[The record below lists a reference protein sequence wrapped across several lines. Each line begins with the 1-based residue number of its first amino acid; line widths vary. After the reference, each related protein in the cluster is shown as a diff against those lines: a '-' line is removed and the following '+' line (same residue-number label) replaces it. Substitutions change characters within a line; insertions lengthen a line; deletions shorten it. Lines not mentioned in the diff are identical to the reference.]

1 MQLVFDFSQW
11 LISPR
16 QGVVGRQYD
25 NLSHS
30 LVVEGELPS
39 GYTWDM
45 LVEAKGKYNI
55 IPLSATATGATAS
68 LTADQLAFGDTY
80 YAFQLRG
87 TSGEII
93 HHTNAVQVYVPD
105 TIVGPGTWPVLPTE
119 FSQAEANIKELNAH
133 PPVPGE
139 NGYWMLWDLDTHSYV
154 QSQLVV
160 PGLHI
165 EIGETTTGEPGTPAS
180 VTNSGTNTA
189 PVLNFTIPEGEKG
202 NAATIQ
208 VGTVTASDPGSE
220 PQVKNSGTENAA
232 VFDFVLPR
240 GQTGPTGQAATIEVE
255 STVTGEPGTQ
265 ASVEN
270 VGTTGAAKLKFTI
283 PRGNTG
289 QNGVTPTLSAGNV
302 ETLEPDQPATASV
315 TGEGPA
321 YQINLGIPRGKTGAQ
336 GAPGQ
341 NGQDGQTP
349 TIAVGTVTTLD
360 PGQDATAEITGET
373 PNLTLNLGI
382 PEGQPGQDGVQFNDD
397 AINTTEA
404 WSSKKIVDTLCPA
417 FSVSGNPVT
426 CHPVEGYPISAVVTL
441 EPKQAGSGDPSPENV
456 RPISGYD
463 EVTVNVRGKNV
474 VNVDDIPEAAVT
486 EGGHYFETLL
496 PFKPYLGATV
506 TLSANV
512 TCLPETYTYGWRLE
526 LGAGNTTYQY
536 DIKLADTFTKEQG
549 ARISV
554 TGTVNQ
560 DAANYEWLAFR
571 CRTEI
576 PTPGVTFEIANI
588 MLEVSDT
595 PTPYEPYQPG
605 TTATITLP
613 ETIYGGTVDAVTGV
627 GSEETIMFEM
637 AIADMNNDENFPG
650 WIAVPYLT
658 DIVGAGYNSGI
669 NDEILKTCNIVKSA
683 FNDTNISYIAI
694 NTMGTNSVLY
704 LSKNTFGLT
713 QTQWKEQYPDL
724 VVQICLKRISPES
737 FQATGNQALPAVAG
751 LNTVYTDGDSLAVS
765 GRQDLLYTLQT
776 MQAQTQNLNRF
787 IAEGGTQ

>member
-16 QGVVGRQYD
+16 QGIVGRQYD

-68 LTADQLAFGDTY
+68 LTADQLAFGNTY

-119 FSQAEANIKELNAH
+119 FSKAEANIKELNAH

-165 EIGETTTGEPGTPAS
+165 EIGETTTGKPGTPAS

-202 NAATIQ
+202 DAATIQ

-240 GQTGPTGQAATIEVE
+240 GRTGPTGPAATIEVE

-270 VGTTGAAKLKFTI
+270 VGTTGAAKLRFTI

-289 QNGVTPTLSAGNV
+289 QNGVTPTLAAGNV
-302 ETLEPDQPATASV
+302 ETLGPDQPATASV
-315 TGEGPA
+315 TGAGPA
-321 YQINLGIPRGKTGAQ
+321 YQINLGIPQGKTGETGAQ
-336 GAPGQ
+336 GVQGEIGPRGYTFTPAVDDAGNLSWTNDGGLPNPEEVNIKGPIGATGPQGNPGA
-341 NGQDGQTP
+341 TP
-349 TIAVGTVTTLD
+349 TITVGTVTTLD

-382 PEGQPGQDGVQFNDD
+382 PKGQPGQDGVQLNDN
-397 AINTTEA
+397 AVNTTEA
-404 WSSKKIVDTLCPA
+404 WSGKKIVDTLCPS

-426 CHPVEGYPISAVVTL
+426 CHPVENYPLDVSLSFT
-441 EPKQAGSGDPSPENV
+441 PKQEGTGDPSPENV

-463 EVTVNVRGKNV
+463 GVTVTQSK
-474 VNVDDIPEAAVT
+474 DEAQVKQI
-486 EGGHYFETLL
+486 TL
-496 PFKPYLGATV
+496 
-506 TLSANV
+506 
-512 TCLPETYTYGWRLE
+512 
-526 LGAGNTTYQY
+526 
-536 DIKLADTFTKEQG
+536 
-549 ARISV
+549 
-554 TGTVNQ
+554 
-560 DAANYEWLAFR
+560 
-571 CRTEI
+571 
-576 PTPGVTFEIANI
+576 
-588 MLEVSDT
+588 
-595 PTPYEPYQPG
+595 
-605 TTATITLP
+605 TLP

-627 GSEETIMFEM
+627 GSKTWEFMEFDGT
-637 AIADMNNDENFPG
+637 ENWGLYHNP
-650 WIAVPYLT
+650 
-658 DIVGAGYNSGI
+658 
-669 NDEILKTCNIVKSA
+669 
-683 FNDTNISYIAI
+683 NDTVKTFYLNIEIELYTNYINALCDRARFI
-694 NTMGTNSVLY
+694 SATWSKKEPWTISTNSVTSVLY
-704 LSKNTFGLT
+704 ITVQNDVANTVKEWKSYLAT
-713 QTQWKEQYPDL
+713 QASAGTP
-724 VVQICLKRISPES
+724 VQLAYKLATPES
-737 FQATGNQALPAVAG
+737 FQATGNQPLPAVAG
-751 LNTVYTDGDSLAVS
+751 LNTLYTDGDSLGVS

>member
-1 MQLVFDFSQW
+1 MILLFSDW
-11 LISPR
+11 VLSKP
-16 QGVVGRQYD
+16 QGGLLGYQYD
-25 NLSHS
+25 NLTRE
-30 LVVEGELPS
+30 LVVQGDLPEGW
-39 GYTWDM
+39 TWDI
-45 LVEAKGKYNI
+45 LVSANGNSDTW
-55 IPLSATATGATAS
+55 PLALGDGQAS
-68 LTADQLAFGDTY
+68 ITLTDDNLSVRGEY
-80 YAFQLRG
+80 YLQLRG
-87 TSGEII
+87 TNGDQVR
-93 HHTNAVQVYVPD
+93 HTNVITAYNSRSLSGAGQ
-105 TIVGPGTWPVLPTE
+105 WPTLPTE
-119 FSQAEANIKELNAH
+119 WIQAEKDIKELNAH

-139 NGYWMLWDLDTHSYV
+139 NGYWLLWDLDTHSYV

-165 EIGETTTGEPGTPAS
+165 EIGETTTGEPGTPAN

-208 VGTVTASDPGSE
+208 VGTVAASDPGSE

-255 STVTGEPGTQ
+255 STVTGEPGTE

-270 VGTTGAAKLKFTI
+270 VGTAGAAKLRFTI

-289 QNGVTPTLSAGNV
+289 QNGATPTLSAGNV

-349 TIAVGTVTTLD
+349 TITVGTVTTLD

-373 PNLTLNLGI
+373 PTLTLNLGI
-382 PEGQPGQDGVQFNDD
+382 PEGQPGQDGVQLNDD

-404 WSSKKIVDTLCPA
+404 WSSKKIVDTLCPS

-426 CHPVEGYPISAVVTL
+426 CNPVEGYPLSAVVTL

-463 EVTVNVRGKNV
+463 SVTVNVRGKNLLDPEFTTYDQDHLYWGKDSGGIRV
-474 VNVDDIPEAAVT
+474 EEGVTYTLSSEQSITVDGIYIRPISEPT
-486 EGGHYFETLL
+486 ETLFVVYNKSSITFT
-496 PFKPYLGATV
+496 PTETSYVFFEYYETGQ
-506 TLSANV
+506 
-512 TCLPETYTYGWRLE
+512 LPENLR
-526 LGAGNTTYQY
+526 N
-536 DIKLADTFTKEQG
+536 
-549 ARISV
+549 V
-554 TGTVNQ
+554 
-560 DAANYEWLAFR
+560 
-571 CRTEI
+571 
-576 PTPGVTFEIANI
+576 
-588 MLEVSDT
+588 MLEVGST
-595 PTPYEPYQPG
+595 TTPYEPYQPG

-613 ETIYGGTVDAVTGV
+613 ETIYGGTVDAVTGE
-627 GSEETIMFEM
+627 GEKTRECIEFDGTESWFTWG
-637 AIADMNNDENFPG
+637 P
-650 WIAVPYLT
+650 
-658 DIVGAGYNSGI
+658 NSGADGVTGFYHYRSI
-669 NDEILKTCNIVKSA
+669 DSDPLQPLLISSILLYNPSAYGGAEVGCSFGDLGNVNPYIIFSVSNSILSDVSSNQAAIKSWE
-683 FNDTNISYIAI
+683 SYLAAQAAA
-694 NTMGTNSVLY
+694 GT
-704 LSKNTFGLT
+704 
-713 QTQWKEQYPDL
+713 P
-724 VVQICLKRISPES
+724 VQVAYKLATPES

-787 IAEGGTQ
+787 IAEGGTR

>member
-55 IPLSATATGATAS
+55 IPLSATAAGATAS

-165 EIGETTTGEPGTPAS
+165 EIGETTTGKPGTPAS
-180 VTNSGTNTA
+180 VTNSGTDTA
-189 PVLNFTIPEGEKG
+189 PVLNFTIPEGKKG
-202 NAATIQ
+202 DAATIQ
-208 VGTVTASDPGSE
+208 VGTVTASEPGSE

-240 GQTGPTGQAATIEVE
+240 GQTGPTGPAATIEVE

-270 VGTTGAAKLKFTI
+270 VGTTGAAKLRFTI

-289 QNGVTPTLSAGNV
+289 ENGVTPTLAAGNV
-302 ETLEPDQPATASV
+302 ETLEPGQPATASV
-315 TGEGPA
+315 TGEGPE
-321 YQINLGIPRGKTGAQ
+321 YQINLGIPQGKTGETGAQ
-336 GAPGQ
+336 GVQGEIGPRGYTFTPAVDDAGNLSWTNDGGLPNPEEVNIKGPIGATGPQGNPGA
-341 NGQDGQTP
+341 TP
-349 TIAVGTVTTLD
+349 TITVGTVTTLD

-382 PEGQPGQDGVQFNDD
+382 PEGQPGQDGVQLNDS
-397 AINTTEA
+397 AVNTTEA
-404 WSSKKIVDTLCPA
+404 WSSKKIVDTLCPP
-417 FSVSGNPVT
+417 FSVSGNPVS
-426 CHPVEGYPISAVVTL
+426 CHPVEDYPLSAVVTL
-441 EPKQAGSGDPSPENV
+441 KPKQAGSGDPSPENV

-463 EVTVNVRGKNV
+463 SVTVTQSK
-474 VNVDDIPEAAVT
+474 DDAQVKQI
-486 EGGHYFETLL
+486 TL
-496 PFKPYLGATV
+496 
-506 TLSANV
+506 
-512 TCLPETYTYGWRLE
+512 
-526 LGAGNTTYQY
+526 
-536 DIKLADTFTKEQG
+536 
-549 ARISV
+549 
-554 TGTVNQ
+554 
-560 DAANYEWLAFR
+560 
-571 CRTEI
+571 
-576 PTPGVTFEIANI
+576 
-588 MLEVSDT
+588 
-595 PTPYEPYQPG
+595 
-605 TTATITLP
+605 TLP
-613 ETIYGGTVDAVTGV
+613 ETIYGGTVDAVTGL
-627 GSEETIMFEM
+627 GSSQYIYHTL
-637 AIADMNNDENFPG
+637 AISDMDNSEDYPG
-650 WIAVPYLT
+650 WKNVPWINEVKHKPAPDGDFVTL
-658 DIVGAGYNSGI
+658 GI
-669 NDEILKTCNIVKSA
+669 YGVTNIV
-683 FNDTNISYIAI
+683 NISQHDLIYS
-694 NTMGTNSVLY
+694 NGTQVY
-704 LSKNTFGLT
+704 TTTGFWGGKT
-713 QTQWKEQYPDL
+713 QSQIKEAYPDL
-724 VVQICLKRISPES
+724 VVQFCLQLITPTP

-751 LNTVYTDGDSLAVS
+751 LNTVHTDGDSLDVS
-765 GRQDLLYTLQT
+765 GRQDLLYTLQI
-776 MQAQTQNLNRF
+776 MQTQTQNLNRF